1 MSDAETEVLQEIEQA
16 VTAFASRELGAGRAR
31 KVRDM
36 PGGIDRNL
44 WKQMAEL
51 GWVGVLVPDRYG
63 GMGLGLTEMTLICR
77 HLASG
82 LLTEPMTGCGVLAVG
97 ALLLAETETLKTSFL
112 SKLCT
117 GDFLPTLAWQE
128 TVGEIEITG
137 ATVQA
142 KSTPAG
148 MVVSGTKCCV
158 PYGDVADGFIV
169 TATTSQGVG
178 LFWVEGG
185 ARVTINA
192 VRLADSS
199 TQAFVIFD
207 GAPAQQLC
215 APTQDLNALN
225 AVLDSGRMVT
235 AAELLG
241 VSSACLDRTLAYLRT
256 RVQFGKPIGS
266 FQALQHRA
274 VDLYIQKEL
283 SLSALTDTLSKWP
296 LVASTTARGS
306 LASRAKARCSQAA
319 LEIARESIQM
329 HGAIAWTDECDI
341 GLYVKRALLLSAWLG
356 NATLNRRRYLQLA
369 PNASRHSG
377 TK

>member
-1 MSDAETEVLQEIEQA
+1 MSAADTEVLQEIENA

-36 PGGIDRNL
+36 PGGLDRKL
-44 WKQMAEL
+44 WKQLAEL
-51 GWVGVLVPDRYG
+51 GWVGVLVPERYG
-63 GMGLGLTEMTLICR
+63 GMGLGLAEMTVISR

-82 LLTEPMTGCGVLAVG
+82 LLPEPMTGCGVLAVG
-97 ALLLAETETLKTSFL
+97 ALLLAEVETLKTSLL

-117 GDFLPTLAWQE
+117 GDLLPTLAWQE
-128 TVGEIEITG
+128 TVGEIEIKG
-137 ATVQA
+137 ATTQA
-142 KSTPAG
+142 TATAAG
-148 MVVSGTKCCV
+148 TVVSGTKCCV

-169 TATTSQGVG
+169 TAATSQGVG
-178 LFWVEGG
+178 LFGVEGG
-185 ARVTINA
+185 ARVTIEA

-199 TQAFVIFD
+199 TQAFVVFD
-207 GAPAQQLC
+207 KAPAQQLC
-215 APTQDLNALN
+215 SPSQELSALN
-225 AVLDSGRMVT
+225 EVLDAGRMVA

-241 VSSACLDRTLAYLRT
+241 ISSACLDRTLAYLRT

-296 LVASTTARGS
+296 LASSATARGS

-329 HGAIAWTDECDI
+329 HGAIAWTDECDV

-356 NATLNRRRYLQLA
+356 NATLNRRRYLRLA
-369 PNASRHSG
+369 PKASRHSE